1 MFKKYKFSFA
11 FSLLIFMAAFVL
23 FYYMDLKSL
32 TVWTL
37 NVWDTLAES
46 GNIRTFYEYSAR
58 NLYGLEHAMVGSDI
72 LIYLPWAVW
81 NLPIWLVQH
90 FAGIAAVTNHWMLLY
105 SKMFLVAVFGVVLYL
120 ARRIAGLLAYTKEDA
135 QRVLFL
141 SASSLFS
148 VTSLCYVGQND
159 VLVIAPFLAGIYELL
174 RGRRKYFVLW
184 TAVSVAF
191 KPFFLFSYLA
201 IVLFLEKD
209 LLKDVLYLIGGCSL
223 YVLQKM
229 LFIGAP
235 FYGESLSYGP
245 TSGAIGLMLQ
255 AKLDVPPAGASLFFL
270 GMGVIWLMAYFTPVG
285 KQEEGKGAFGSYLL
299 YYATAPAL
307 IFFLFTRY
315 ESYRPFYLVP
325 LLFLLMMTKP
335 AYARTNL
342 LLETVASGAL
352 MYYYMI
358 EDVLFYHPAFLRG
371 GSLNGKTISSAAD
384 FITARIPGAG
394 LSVFTAVFLLA
405 VLLLLVINH
414 PSFRSGNEVLCKK
427 EEPWLLPVRSV
438 LYGLP
443 VVLAVFLKL
452 IA

>member
-11 FSLLIFMAAFVL
+11 FSSLIFVAAFVL

-105 SKMFLVAVFGVVLYL
+105 SKLFLVAVFGVVLYL
-120 ARRIAGLLAYTKEDA
+120 ACRIAKLLAYDKEDA

-141 SASSLFS
+141 SASSLFT

-184 TAVSVAF
+184 AAISVAF

-209 LLKDVLYLIGGCSL
+209 LLKDVLYLIGGCSV
-223 YVLQKM
+223 YVLQK
-229 LFIGAP
+229 LIFIGAP

-245 TSGAIGLMLQ
+245 TSGAIELMLQ
-255 AKLDVPPAGASLFFL
+255 AKLDVPPTGASLFFL

-285 KQEEGKGAFGSYLL
+285 KKEEGTGVFGHYLL
-299 YYATAPAL
+299 YYATAPL
-307 IFFLFTRY
+307 LVFFLFTRY
-315 ESYRPFYLVP
+315 EAYRPFYLVP
-325 LLFLLMMTKP
+325 LLFLLMMTRP
-335 AYARTNL
+335 AYGRTNL
-342 LLETVASGAL
+342 LLETAATGAL
-352 MYYYMI
+352 MYYYLI
-358 EDVLFYHPAFLRG
+358 EDVLFYHPIFLLG
-371 GSLNGKTISSAAD
+371 DYQKGEAVSSVSG
-384 FITARIPGAG
+384 FLTSRLPGAA
-394 LSVFTAVFLLA
+394 LSAFTAVFLLA

-414 PSFRSGNEVLCKK
+414 PSFHSENEVLRKK

-443 VVLAVFLKL
+443 VVLAVFIKL